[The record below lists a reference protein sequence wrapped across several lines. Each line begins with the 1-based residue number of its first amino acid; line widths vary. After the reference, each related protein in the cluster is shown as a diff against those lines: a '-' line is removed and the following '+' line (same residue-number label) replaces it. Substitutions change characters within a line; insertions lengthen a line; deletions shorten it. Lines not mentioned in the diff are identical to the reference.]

1 VLVNRDVEGI
11 PRRLIDSAIGGD
23 VATAGDRL
31 DNDQIGGPVGT
42 LVSRRD
48 HARLQMRF
56 NKILPLVLL
65 GLLALP
71 AGGATAASAQ
81 TLGTDVKVTS
91 VKLSAQPMVY
101 VTATISMAE
110 IPAFMGTA
118 FTTLDQFLGTS
129 GVAALG
135 PPMAVYHDW
144 SDDKTAVDVGFPVSS
159 ADAAKAGGGVLA
171 GMTPDG
177 YALKVVH
184 IGPYEEFPAIYAAI
198 GAAMKAAGIPD
209 SPRMWEVYLSE
220 PGVTPAAELVTE
232 IYSQVAAED
241 AAKFPA
247 E

>member
-1 VLVNRDVEGI
+1 
-11 PRRLIDSAIGGD
+11 
-23 VATAGDRL
+23 
-31 DNDQIGGPVGT
+31 
-42 LVSRRD
+42 
-48 HARLQMRF
+48 MRF
-56 NKILPLVLL
+56 NKVLPLMLL

-71 AGGATAASAQ
+71 VGGSTAASAQ
-81 TLGTDVKVTS
+81 TLDTGVKITS
-91 VKLSAQPMVY
+91 VQLSAQPMVY

-110 IPAFMGTA
+110 IPAFMGAA
-118 FTTLDQFLGTS
+118 FTTLDQFFSTS

-144 SDDKTAVDVGFPVSS
+144 SGDKTAVDVGFPVSS
-159 ADAAKAGGGVLA
+159 ADAAKAGDGVLA
-171 GMTPDG
+171 GMTPNG

-198 GAAMKAAGIPD
+198 GAAMKEAGIPD